1 MTDKLLVCTDLDRT
15 LIPNGPQSESPGARE
30 HFAHLAGRPEV
41 TLAYVSGRHRA
52 LVEKAIT
59 NYCLPIP
66 DFVIGDVGTTIYH
79 VGPEQQWIRQEAWEE
94 EIAVDWAGKS
104 HADIKLLLNGV
115 KDLRLQERSK
125 QNRYKLSYYV
135 PLQSNRERL
144 SAIINQRFEEKG
156 IRASLIWSIDEPVG
170 IGLLD
175 ILPARASKHHAIHAL
190 MRMHGFSY
198 ENTVFC
204 GDSGNDLEVLASP
217 IPAVLVAN
225 AQPVVR
231 EFALQRAETLGC
243 ERQLYIAKGGFMGM
257 NGNYSAGMLEG
268 IAYYHPQTLEWMGFG
283 DMQIEASQ

>member
-41 TLAYVSGRHRA
+41 TLVYVSGRHRA

>member
-1 MTDKLLVCTDLDRT
+1 MTDKLLICTDLDRT
-15 LIPNGPQSESPGARE
+15 LIPNGPQSESTGARE
-30 HFAHLAGRPEV
+30 RFASLAARPEV
-41 TLAYVSGRHRA
+41 TIAYVSGRHRA

-94 EIAVDWAGKS
+94 EISVDWAGKS
-104 HADIKLLLNGV
+104 HADLKFLLNGI
-115 KDLRLQERSK
+115 KELRLQECSK
-125 QNRYKLSYYV
+125 QNRHKLSYYV
-135 PLQSNRERL
+135 PLQSNRERVA
-144 SAIINQRFEEKG
+144 SIINKRFADNG

-175 ILPARASKHHAIHAL
+175 ILPARASKLDAIQAL
-190 MRMHGFSY
+190 MRLHGFSCG
-198 ENTVFC
+198 NTVFC

-231 EFALQRAETLGC
+231 EFALQRAEALGC
-243 ERQLYIAKGGFMGM
+243 EEQLYIARGRFMGM

-268 IAYYHPQTLEWMGFG
+268 IAFYYPQTIEWMGFSE
-283 DMQIEASQ
+283 MQMEASR

>member
-144 SAIINQRFEEKG
+144 SSIINQRFEEKG

-175 ILPARASKHHAIHAL
+175 ILPARASKYHAIHAL

-283 DMQIEASQ
+283 DMQTEASQ

>member
-30 HFAHLAGRPEV
+30 HFARLAAHAEV

-59 NYCLPIP
+59 NYCLPKP

-79 VGPEQQWIRQEAWEE
+79 VGPEQQWIRQGAWEE

-144 SAIINQRFEEKG
+144 SSIINQRFEEKG

-283 DMQIEASQ
+283 DMQTEASQ

>member
-15 LIPNGPQSESPGARE
+15 LIPNGPQSESAGARE
-30 HFAHLAGRPEV
+30 HFAHLAARPEV

-59 NYCLPIP
+59 NYCLPKP

-94 EIAVDWAGKS
+94 EISVDWAGKS

-125 QNRYKLSYYV
+125 QNRHKLSYYV

-144 SAIINQRFEEKG
+144 SAIINRRFEEKG
-156 IRASLIWSIDEPVG
+156 IKASLIWSIDEPVG

-175 ILPARASKHHAIHAL
+175 ILPARASKHHAIEAL
-190 MRMHGFSY
+190 MRLHGFCY

-231 EFALQRAETLGC
+231 EFALQRAHALGC
-243 ERQLYIAKGGFMGM
+243 EQQLYIAKGGFMSM

-268 IAYYHPQTLEWMGFG
+268 IAHYHPNTLAWMGF
-283 DMQIEASQ
+283 DDIQMEASQ

>member
-144 SAIINQRFEEKG
+144 SSIINQRFEEKG

-243 ERQLYIAKGGFMGM
+243 ERQLYIAKGRFMRM

>member
-198 ENTVFC
+198 ENTVFY